1 MTDEQKLKKALM
13 KKALG
18 YQVSEV
24 VEEFSV
30 DENGAQKL
38 NKKKVTRK
46 HVASDTSALKIL
58 IEKFFPNL
66 ELNLSEMT
74 DQQLEDEREKIL
86 QLLKEEENAN

>member
-1 MTDEQKLKKALM
+1 MTDEEKLKKALM
-13 KKALG
+13 RKALG
-18 YQVSEV
+18 YKVSEV
-24 VEEFSV
+24 VEEFSF
-30 DENGAQKL
+30 DEQGAQKL
-38 NKKKVTRK
+38 SKRKVTKK

-74 DQQLEDEREKIL
+74 DEQLENERDKLL